1 MAFQV
6 AKGDLLFSKRP
17 PFVEH
22 VAQNGSNIRKL
33 LVYNNLLDITQ
44 THPDKRENNRHQ
56 KRKDKLCVS

>member
-1 MAFQV
+1 MNL
-6 AKGDLLFSKRP
+6 KGGLLEDKRP
-17 PFVEH
+17 PLAEH
-22 VAQNGSNIRKL
+22 VALNGSSIRKL